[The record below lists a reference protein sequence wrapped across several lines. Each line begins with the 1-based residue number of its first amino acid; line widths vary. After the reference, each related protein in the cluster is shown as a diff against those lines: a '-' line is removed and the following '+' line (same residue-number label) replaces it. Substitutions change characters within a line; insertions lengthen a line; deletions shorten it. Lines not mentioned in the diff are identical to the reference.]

1 MTQPLGFRVSGRLG
15 KERHPMSPTITEIAE
30 AFSRHEFDRTF
41 PRMDDDIEWAQ
52 IGEGHVQGKA
62 DVVTACERSSEY
74 LAGVRTTFNRFKIV
88 AAENCVVI
96 DSRAEYVDAEGESS
110 EVASCDIY
118 DFIDGS
124 LTAITTYAVEI
135 DSSNAD

>member
-1 MTQPLGFRVSGRLG
+1 VG
-15 KERHPMSPTITEIAE
+15 PTISEIAE

-41 PRMDDDIEWAQ
+41 PHMDADIEWAQ
-52 IGEGHVQGKA
+52 IGEGHVRGKA
-62 DVVTACERSSEY
+62 DVATACERSTEY
-74 LAGVRTTFNRFKIV
+74 LAGVRTTFSGFKIV

-110 EVASCDIY
+110 QVASCDIY

-124 LTAITTYAVEI
+124 LVAITTYAVEI
-135 DSSNAD
+135 DSSAAD